1 MLRGWKNGSA
11 GKRLCCSSGGLG
23 ISTGYPSHVL
33 HPNCSSDS
41 RGPKPSSGLHAL
53 TRMYTH
59 TRTNLKLELKVK
71 TRFMYKTK
79 QFSEKD
85 WKPVPPGH
93 HVSIVQCLRKA
104 CVPIQKRQV
113 LYSYPTEVMS
123 LLAQSFGPHTY
134 LNSLTPSH
142 SIFHS
147 NFFSLRQSP
156 YALLANLIT

>member
-1 MLRGWKNGSA
+1 MAQQGRGFAALLEDSGSA
-11 GKRLCCSSGGLG
+11 PG
-23 ISTGYPSHVL
+23 TQV
-33 HPNCSSDS
+33 
-41 RGPKPSSGLHAL
+41 
-53 TRMYTH
+53 MYFIPTVAPTPEDLSPLLASMHSLACTH
-59 TRTNLKLELKVK
+59 THTHTNLKLELKVK